1 MADDGPPIE
10 LSAVTDDDLDELV
23 ALNQAN
29 LPHVGALDRARLE
42 RILGE
47 CSLALAARDLVG
59 SSVGSPVGRL
69 VGMVLVLGPGADYDS
84 PNYRWFAERYP
95 AFRYVDR
102 IAVADGGVRR
112 GLGRRLYRA
121 VFDHARAAGAP
132 VVCAEVN
139 LDPPN
144 PVSVA
149 FHTAIGFAEVGQQDT
164 YEGTVRVS
172 LLVAPVSSVE

>member
-1 MADDGPPIE
+1 MAEGDLPVE
-10 LSAVTDDDLDELV
+10 LSAVTDADLDELV

-29 LPHVGALDRARLE
+29 VPHVGALDRSRLE
-42 RILGE
+42 RIVEE
-47 CSLALAARDLVG
+47 CSLALAARDPH
-59 SSVGSPVGRL
+59 GSPAGRL
-69 VGMVLVLGPGADYDS
+69 VGMVLVLGPGAAYDS

-102 IAVADGGVRR
+102 IAVAEGGVRR

-144 PVSVA
+144 PVSVG
-149 FHTAIGFAEVGQQDT
+149 FHTALGFAEVGQQDT
-164 YEGTVRVS
+164 YDGTVRVS
-172 LLVAPVSSVE
+172 LLVAPVPSVE